1 MTFFKMPSTNAVA
14 FQCDG
19 CGTSLDTEKRDFAAA
34 RNVKAAQ
41 GWKSKLKD
49 NGQWQH
55 FCSKCKD

>member
-1 MTFFKMPSTNAVA
+1 MPSTNAVA

-34 RNVKAAQ
+34 RNVTAAQ
-41 GWKSKLKD
+41 GWKTKLKD

-55 FCSKCKD
+55 FCPKCKD